1 MNLLGIISQF
11 GRLLPGYI
19 QGERMAVQDN
29 WNDLNQ
35 YNQVQS
41 GQIQN
46 AYDEAVF
53 NPRVNMLYDQAE
65 LSSLGVDTSR
75 MNYDVNRAMQP
86 GRMFQATSFSGLQPL
101 LAPLQGAAQMQ
112 QAQTVLDMFR
122 RPKAYSLLYGGF
134 PGIYSNQF
142 SQLSQLMNNNLPSWM

>member
-11 GRLLPGYI
+11 GRLMPGYI

-29 WNDLNQ
+29 WNDMNQ

-53 NPRVNMLYDQAE
+53 NPRVNMLYDQAD
-65 LSSLGVDTSR
+65 LSGLGVDNSR

-86 GRMFQATSFSGLQPL
+86 GRMFQATNFSGLQPL
-101 LAPLQGAAQMQ
+101 LAPLQGAAQIR
-112 QAQTVLDMFR
+112 QAQAAFDMFG
-122 RPKAYSLLYGGF
+122 RPRGYASPYGGF
-134 PGIYSNQF
+134 DASY
-142 SQLSQLMNNNLPSWM
+142 LSQLMMGNNMPSWI